1 MSPKDCPK
9 NPDIALPSSTDC
21 MTEIAS
27 FLTLLNWLLPSSLNS
42 SWRTN
47 SVLDLHRKTH
57 KHKSLLSIILI
68 TFWTPAPLL
77 LPFQPSHWLTYRSG
91 NDTVEAVR
99 TFILGFYWAVRHVV
113 HYLIS
118 DNKPSKD
125 CIFFFL
131 QTYCQ
136 GKRKRK
142 INTSVQPWRMVTFYT
157 CHGLIIHCQF
167 FQVCLH
173 LRQFQCWYI
182 TAEKSANQLASMAP
196 LPGLSMQI
204 CCVLVQNQA
213 HFVRLCHTPSSTTAE
228 KYVLLFFYIK
238 SEVTRSFCMYY
249 TGSQLHPNK
258 TSSHRSFPSDRRY
271 THGHHFQQPAV
282 ITAFQCF
289 FFLSFYFYLE
299 VSLQV
304 C

>member
-1 MSPKDCPK
+1 MSAKCALPLFWACPCGRCRDRISQKVFLTSSGKGVLGLLDEEHFPLFKTSVSGLHTYMSPKDCPK

-47 SVLDLHRKTH
+47 SVLGLHRKTH

-125 CIFFFL
+125 CIFFSCRLIAKGKEKEKSIL
-131 QTYCQ
+131 QFTMEN
-136 GKRKRK
+136 GD
-142 INTSVQPWRMVTFYT
+142 I
-157 CHGLIIHCQF
+157 
-167 FQVCLH
+167 LH
-173 LRQFQCWYI
+173 LSWTNNTLPIFSSLPSFKTVPVLIHNCREIC
-182 TAEKSANQLASMAP
+182 KSI
-196 LPGLSMQI
+196 GL
-204 CCVLVQNQA
+204 N
-213 HFVRLCHTPSSTTAE
+213 
-228 KYVLLFFYIK
+228 
-238 SEVTRSFCMYY
+238 
-249 TGSQLHPNK
+249 GS
-258 TSSHRSFPSDRRY
+258 
-271 THGHHFQQPAV
+271 PAW
-282 ITAFQCF
+282 A
-289 FFLSFYFYLE
+289 
-299 VSLQV
+299 
-304 C
+304 